1 MSKCVSCDKQ
11 ASLNL
16 PNNSPKY
23 CKDHKTV
30 GMVNVTHKK
39 CIHDKRKQVC
49 IICNSSAFCT
59 HKRELRKCIECNGSG
74 ICEHKKRKWDCKLCK
89 GASFCIH
96 NKYKFY
102 CIECNGSGIC
112 EHKKRKNDC
121 IECNGSGICIHNI
134 QKRYCKE
141 CDGSSICI
149 HNKVKYKCIECN
161 NGKLYIHI
169 KCIHNIQKRNC
180 ITCDGSS
187 ICSHK
192 KRKTHCKICG
202 GSSLCKTP
210 HCETTKII
218 KYDGHCAF
226 CYYNLFPDKPN
237 ARNYKTKERS
247 VTEFILNTF
256 PEYTW
261 ITDKKVE
268 DGCSLRRPDLLLDLG
283 YQVIIVEIDET
294 QHKSYEEICNNRRTM
309 EISKDLNHRPII
321 FIRFNPDAYSDKDN
335 KQINS
340 CWKINKSDGLCSL
353 NKNKKNEW
361 SNRLDKLKL
370 SIEFW
375 CDENNKSEKTIEVE
389 HLFFDECSNDNEV
402 EISDIEESNVNI
414 LH

>member
-1 MSKCVSCDKQ
+1 MSKCVSCDKRPTFNL
-11 ASLNL
+11 SNNL
-16 PNNSPKY
+16 PLY
-23 CKDHKTV
+23 CKDHKKPE
-30 GMVNVTHKK
+30 MVNVTHKK
-39 CIHDKRKQVC
+39 CIHNKRKQLCKECGGISLCEHNNVKYVC
-49 IICNSSAFCT
+49 KQCKGQS
-59 HKRELRKCIECNGSG
+59 
-74 ICEHKKRKWDCKLCK
+74 ICEHNKVKSKCKSCGGSTFCVHNKVKRTCLECK
-89 GASFCIH
+89 GT
-96 NKYKFY
+96 
-102 CIECNGSGIC
+102 
-112 EHKKRKNDC
+112 
-121 IECNGSGICIHNI
+121 GICIHNK
-134 QKRYCKE
+134 QKPVCKI
-141 CDGSSICI
+141 CKGSSICI
-149 HNKVKYKCIECN
+149 HNKE
-161 NGKLYIHI
+161 
-169 KCIHNIQKRNC
+169 KRY
-180 ITCDGSS
+180 
-187 ICSHK
+187 
-192 KRKTHCKICG
+192 CKDCG
-202 GSSLCKTP
+202 GSAICTHNKLKTQCKQCGGASLCKTP
-210 HCETTKII
+210 LCESKRLS

-226 CYYNLFPDKPN
+226 CYYHLFPDKPN

-361 SNRLDKLKL
+361 SKRLDKLKL
-370 SIEFW
+370 SIEYW
-375 CDENNKSEKTIEVE
+375 CNENNKSEKTIEVE
-389 HLFFDECSNDNEV
+389 HLFFDECSNNSEV
-402 EISDIEESNVNI
+402 EISDIEESNDNI